1 MGAKHG
7 AEQSTRVSGTLCEG
21 MRGMGVGRMSE
32 NKSVPTVTSVGH
44 YYILKPSLSA
54 ARFHSLLEGICQQLY
69 VY

>member
-1 MGAKHG
+1 MQVGISDGAKHG

-44 YYILKPSLSA
+44 YY
-54 ARFHSLLEGICQQLY
+54 EG
-69 VY
+69 